1 MRYVVLP
8 ATIHHLLSSTIIF
21 SLSTDSFDSCFQCIE
36 IFSVPAPLLTPRQ
49 HNCMLNYSKDE
60 IF

>member
-1 MRYVVLP
+1 MKYVVLP

-21 SLSTDSFDSCFQCIE
+21 SLSTDSFDICFRCIE

-49 HNCMLNYSKDE
+49 RNYVE
-60 IF
+60 L